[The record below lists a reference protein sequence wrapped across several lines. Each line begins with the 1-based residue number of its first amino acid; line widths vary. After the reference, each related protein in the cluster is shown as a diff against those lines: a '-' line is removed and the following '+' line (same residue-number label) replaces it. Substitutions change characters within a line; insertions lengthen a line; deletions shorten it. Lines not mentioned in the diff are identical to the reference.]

1 MSLVIAVRTIRV
13 SNLSIP
19 QRYEKTLTP
28 TIYVKTYTMAKSHKS
43 LPKPTNKK
51 TINKRNKLQFS
62 NQEIIN
68 RLFAEFDK

>member
-1 MSLVIAVRTIRV
+1 
-13 SNLSIP
+13 
-19 QRYEKTLTP
+19 
-28 TIYVKTYTMAKSHKS
+28 MAKSHKS